1 MIKKYKGIY
10 PLLNKKL
17 EEKDVKRPQLSEEL
31 GITQKSLFNKL
42 NGKTEFVLSE
52 ALKIKEIAAPGES
65 LEELFKRNEN

>member
-52 ALKIKEIAAPGES
+52 ALKIKEIVAPGES

>member
-17 EEKDVKRPQLSEEL
+17 EEKDVKRPQLSNEM

-42 NGKTEFVLSE
+42 NGKTEFTLSE
-52 ALKIKEIAAPGES
+52 AIKIKELVAPGES
-65 LEELFKRNEN
+65 LEKLFKRNEI